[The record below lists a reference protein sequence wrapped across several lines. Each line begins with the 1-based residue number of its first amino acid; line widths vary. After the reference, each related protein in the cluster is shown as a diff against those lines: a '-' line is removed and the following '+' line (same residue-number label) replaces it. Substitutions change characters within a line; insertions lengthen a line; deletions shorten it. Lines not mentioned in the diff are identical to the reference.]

1 MFEPKKVHPQIQ
13 RSLYLI
19 PFLRGRPCLPNG
31 LKQTC
36 SPWKKAKVLQAR
48 ASRPLLQER
57 MSKPD
62 GSRLSLFDCPL
73 MNSPMPLRLI
83 VVFRNLLH
91 QTSKNGK
98 IRTCLDRQMY
108 PANRIHDYYCFL
120 DLLKSKENLKNFVY
134 SDN

>member
-19 PFLRGRPCLPNG
+19 PFLVRPRLPNG

-48 ASRPLLQER
+48 ASRPLLREWI
-57 MSKPD
+57 SKPD
-62 GSRLSLFDCPL
+62 GSRLSLFDRPI
-73 MNSPMPLRLI
+73 MNFPMPLRLM

-98 IRTCLDRQMY
+98 KIRTCLDRQMY
-108 PANRIHDYYCFL
+108 PASRIHDWYYFL
-120 DLLKSKENLKNFVY
+120 NLLKPKENLKNFVY

>member
-19 PFLRGRPCLPNG
+19 PFLVRPRLPNG

-48 ASRPLLQER
+48 ASRPLLREWI
-57 MSKPD
+57 SKPD
-62 GSRLSLFDCPL
+62 GSRLSLFDRHI
-73 MNSPMPLRLI
+73 MNFSMPLRLI
-83 VVFRNLLH
+83 VVQKINAPKFEKWERFRL
-91 QTSKNGK
+91 S
-98 IRTCLDRQMY
+98 LDRQMY
-108 PANRIHDYYCFL
+108 PASRIHDWYYFL
-120 DLLKSKENLKNFVY
+120 NLLKPKENLMNFVY